1 MDVRSTKKEILTI
14 VIYEKVEEFWGLHL
28 LLLPSG
34 EVPDHLYD
42 LAANYFLLWWNPI
55 DFFLDRSSI
64 QKAAALENSF
74 AVGNHVRVP
83 T

>member
-1 MDVRSTKKEILTI
+1 MNVRSTKKEILTI
-14 VIYEKVEEFWGLHL
+14 VIYEKVEEFWRIASTPAPIGGG
-28 LLLPSG
+28 SG
-34 EVPDHLYD
+34 SSID

>member
-34 EVPDHLYD
+34 EVPDHL
-42 LAANYFLLWWNPI
+42 LIWPLITFYFGG
-55 DFFLDRSSI
+55 I
-64 QKAAALENSF
+64 Q
-74 AVGNHVRVP
+74 
-83 T
+83 